1 MKKLWALCIVLV
13 LVMLTIPCAFAAGA
27 DVNDP
32 DVIAK
37 DDMQIVY
44 EKLGYAVSV
53 PAKGEY
59 YVQLEDLC
67 GCEIL
72 IDEDT
77 ITVETGEFG
86 RGKWYWTEVEKGT
99 SFVAEDSQMV
109 RLTNS
114 DSSAAYCY
122 IEASSAPSFGTW
134 DNPEVV
140 TELGDFTASVK
151 AGSEGYYYSWTATGD
166 GKLAVSASAND
177 TVMVTLNN
185 NTSYAMNSVEGEYY
199 ATATVDVSTGDE
211 VQIIVFLGKGWES
224 NAGDASVSMSLLPA
238 GSIDNPYK
246 AELNTGYTAS
256 LEAGNY
262 DGAFYSWTATEA
274 GTLTATASANGAFLL
289 SLTNNTTS
297 VGNDWV
303 YAADTASD
311 SIAVAAGDVV
321 LINVAMDMDG
331 DWQIPAGEITL
342 SLSFTACGEDG
353 GNDGGSEPADP
364 ADPVVEEKYVDWENE
379 YTLDNTT
386 VTPMDGY
393 TYSIFKF
400 VPSETGVYTITAP
413 EGVLLSY
420 WGSSTSYVGFNFTE
434 NETNSIEVEF
444 TYGCIWVGVQA
455 DEAVTLTFTKTGDAQ
470 NNNQTSYTNAEATET
485 PYGGDDISGWKWV
498 NVLDGTTDTA
508 VLGEDGYYHLNS
520 ADGPVLFVDLNANR
534 FNIILSEAN
543 STGALKDAVNHVQ
556 YKYLVNAYLEASDN
570 GVVALTEELM
580 VMLQNVGASKG
591 WFGSNMNMNI
601 FSKEVDVDEA
611 WMFACKY
618 SEDVTSLG
626 SGNGNGNNGNGDV
639 QEPSDDDG
647 TQIPGDDAEQDPSV
661 TIPDEGGNNGSSA
674 GDNEGGNSNN
684 NGDAGNDENP
694 KMGDINVS
702 MIAAALVVSAMGLAV
717 VAKKKF

>member
-13 LVMLTIPCAFAAGA
+13 LVMLTVPCAFAAGA

-37 DDMQIVY
+37 ADMQVVY
-44 EKLGYAVSV
+44 DDLAAAVSV
-53 PAKGEY
+53 PASGEY
-59 YVQLEDLC
+59 YVQLDDLY
-67 GCEIL
+67 GYEIL
-72 IDEDT
+72 IDEDA
-77 ITVETGEFG
+77 ITVETGAFA
-86 RGKWYWTEVEKGT
+86 RGKWYWTEVEKGA
-99 SFVAEDSQMV
+99 SFVADDSQMV

-114 DSSAAYCY
+114 DSAAAFCL
-122 IEASSAPSFGTW
+122 ITASTPSFGTW

-140 TELGDFTASVK
+140 TELGYFTASIK

-166 GKLAVSASAND
+166 GKLAVSASADD
-177 TVMVTLNN
+177 TVMITLSNN
-185 NTSYAMNSVEGEYY
+185 NSYAMDMQEGENYT
-199 ATATVDVSTGDE
+199 TATVNVSTGDE
-211 VQIIVFLGKGWES
+211 VQICVFLGIGYES
-224 NAGDASVSMSLLPA
+224 NAGEASVSMTLLPA

-246 AELNTGYTAS
+246 AELDTGYTAS

-274 GTLTATASANGAFLL
+274 GTLTATASANGNFILYL
-289 SLTNNTTS
+289 SNSTS
-297 VGNDWV
+297 SVSKDYI
-303 YAADTASD
+303 YASDSATD

-321 LINVAMDMDG
+321 IINVAMDADMVTF
-331 DWQIPAGEITL
+331 QIPAGDITL
-342 SLSFTACGEDG
+342 RLSFVAGGETG
-353 GNDGGSEPADP
+353 GNEGGGS
-364 ADPVVEEKYVDWENE
+364 DPVDPEPGEQEKYVDWINE

-393 TYSIFKF
+393 TYSIFQF
-400 VPSETGVYTITAP
+400 VPSEAGVYTITAP

-434 NETNSIEVEF
+434 NETNSVEVEF

-485 PYGGDDISGWKWV
+485 PYGGGDITGWKWV

-580 VMLQNVGASKG
+580 IMLQNVGASKG

-626 SGNGNGNNGNGDV
+626 SGSNGGNNGNGDV

-647 TQIPGDDAEQDPSV
+647 TQIPDDDAEQDPTV

-674 GDNEGGNSNN
+674 GDNEGGNSDN
-684 NGDAGNDENP
+684 NGDVGNDENP

-702 MIAAALVVSAMGLAV
+702 VIAAALVVSTMGLAV